1 LSAEL
6 NRLRW
11 RCQRGMLELDH
22 ILRGFL
28 ERGYPGASAEVKSQF
43 ERLLALEDAD
53 ILDLILG
60 RTEPPAG
67 LSAVL
72 VLLRLDREI

>member
-1 LSAEL
+1 MTAEL

-28 ERGYPGASAEVKSQF
+28 DTGYLAAPPETQRAF
-43 ERLLALEDAD
+43 ESLLSMEDAD
-53 ILDLILG
+53 ILDLVMG
-60 RTEPPAG
+60 RTTPVSGE
-67 LSAVL
+67 L
-72 VLLRLDREI
+72 VPLLALLQRRI

>member
-1 LSAEL
+1 MSAEL

-22 ILRGFL
+22 ILGGFL
-28 ERGYPGASAEVKSQF
+28 DAGYAEAPSEVRDAF
-43 ERLLALEDAD
+43 AALLAMEDAD

-60 RTEPPAG
+60 AVPPATAAQAS
-67 LSAVL
+67 LMAR
-72 VLLRLDREI
+72 LRHLE